1 MSSGARKRLL
11 IAALAVL
18 PVVAGVALAASA
30 FDGAKSATARFHDVE
45 QAKAAGYTVTVADLA
60 GITCIEDPAGTGTMG
75 VHLLNPALLLDG
87 GVIEADKP
95 EILVYE
101 PRNNGSLKL
110 VALEYLV
117 FKGDFGSGRPSLFG
131 EQFDEIKAVNRYG
144 IPESWALHAWLW
156 KPNPS
161 GMLKPYNP
169 RVDCG

>member
-1 MSSGARKRLL
+1 MKRIITL
-11 IAALAVL
+11 LAVVV
-18 PVVAGVALAASA
+18 PVLAAAGIAVAAGA

-60 GITCIEDPAGTGTMG
+60 GITCIEDPQGTGTMG
-75 VHLLNPALLLDG
+75 VHLLNPDLLFDG
-87 GVIEADKP
+87 GRVDADEP

-101 PRNNGSLKL
+101 PRNDGSLKL

-117 FKGDFGSGRPSLFG
+117 FKSEYGAGRPSLFG
-131 EQFDEIKAVNRYG
+131 QQFDEIRAANRYG

>member
-1 MSSGARKRLL
+1 MKRIITL
-11 IAALAVL
+11 LAVVV
-18 PVVAGVALAASA
+18 PVLVAAGIAVAAVA

-60 GITCIEDPAGTGTMG
+60 GITCIEDPQGTGTMG
-75 VHLLNPALLLDG
+75 VHLLNPDLLFDG
-87 GVIEADKP
+87 GRVDADEP

-101 PRNNGSLKL
+101 PRNDGSLKL

-117 FKGDFGSGRPSLFG
+117 FKSEYGAGRPSLFG
-131 EQFDEIKAVNRYG
+131 QQFDEIRAANRYG